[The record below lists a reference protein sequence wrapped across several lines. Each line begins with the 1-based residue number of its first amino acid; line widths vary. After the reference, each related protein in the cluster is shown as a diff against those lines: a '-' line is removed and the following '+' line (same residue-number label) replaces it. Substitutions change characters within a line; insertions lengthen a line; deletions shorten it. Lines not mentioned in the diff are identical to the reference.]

1 MENIFVYG
9 TLRKG
14 FSNHFIMKRMMNL
27 GKGLTKEKY
36 AMYGSGIPFLV
47 ETEPVTN
54 ITGELY
60 MVDQT
65 TFEILDILEGHPKW
79 YKRKQ
84 VDVVVEGVEHKA
96 WVYFNKKQ
104 GTLIKTGNYEDY

>member
-1 MENIFVYG
+1 
-9 TLRKG
+9 
-14 FSNHFIMKRMMNL
+14 MNL

-36 AMYGSGIPFLV
+36 AMYGDGIPFLV
-47 ETEPVTN
+47 ETEPVVN

-84 VDVVVEGVEHKA
+84 VDIVVDGLEHKA
-96 WVYFNKKQ
+96 WVYFNDKQ
-104 GTLIKTGNYEDY
+104 GKLIKTGNYADYQRRV